1 MLRKLAIIV
10 SIILITFLVGIGGG
24 VYVFYKFGRGLPDYK
39 QLANYEPPIM
49 TRVHAGMVDC

>member
-49 TRVHAGMVDC
+49 TRVHAGMVDR